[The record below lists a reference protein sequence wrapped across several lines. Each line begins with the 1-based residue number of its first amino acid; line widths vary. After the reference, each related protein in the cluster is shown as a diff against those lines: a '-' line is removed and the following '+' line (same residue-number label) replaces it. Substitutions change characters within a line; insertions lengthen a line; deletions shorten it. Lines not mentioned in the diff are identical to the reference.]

1 MRETMKPIAAAHSDP
16 QDLGWNVVHADPSEL
31 EKDRIRRIADLLY
44 QASRS
49 IRVLNA
55 VKWPDEVKTGFFA
68 RGARELPRVSYR
80 PVDPA
85 PALEAIQQA
94 RRHNTVPP

>member
-1 MRETMKPIAAAHSDP
+1 MVD
-16 QDLGWNVVHADPSEL
+16 ADPSEL